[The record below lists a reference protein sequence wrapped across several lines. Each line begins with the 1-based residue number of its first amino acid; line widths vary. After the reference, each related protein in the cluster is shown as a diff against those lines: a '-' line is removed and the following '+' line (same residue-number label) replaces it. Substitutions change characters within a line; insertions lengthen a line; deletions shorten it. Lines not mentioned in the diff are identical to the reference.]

1 MNVRDLAVKFSS
13 YAHYLSSRE
22 WVREC
27 SLLPVLVCVAP
38 DIAQERRMVRVA
50 QTRLTH
56 TPGLM
61 LFTTS
66 EELVNEYGTRAGIW
80 SKQIS
85 LHSHAGQVHG
95 LRRQSLFG
103 MISEKMAT

>member
-1 MNVRDLAVKFSS
+1 M
-13 YAHYLSSRE
+13 
-22 WVREC
+22 
-27 SLLPVLVCVAP
+27 LPVLVCIAP
-38 DIAQERRMVRVA
+38 EMAQERHMVRVA

-61 LFTTS
+61 FFMTTD
-66 EELVNEYGTRAGIW
+66 ELLNEYGTRAGIW